1 MKESKW
7 ETSHTLRRQIM
18 KKKKIKS
25 REQVFK
31 KILFDEYA
39 AKQ

>member
-1 MKESKW
+1 MGNKSYFE
-7 ETSHTLRRQIM
+7 EADHEE
-18 KKKKIKS
+18 KKIKS